1 MNTKKFWI
9 TGVVV
14 FLVMYALDFLFHG
27 MFMEKYYLEIIHIMR
42 PKADMM
48 TYMPS
53 MTIGQLLIA
62 FGFTY
67 IFVKGYEGKGCME
80 GIRFGLI
87 VGIVFGLGPA
97 MINYS
102 VYQMTGSI
110 MLAYFIWYPLECM
123 IMGAVAASL
132 YKP

>member
-9 TGVVV
+9 TGLVV

-27 MFMEKYYLEIIHIMR
+27 MFMVKYYNEILHILR
-42 PKADMM
+42 PEEAMM

-53 MTIGQLLIA
+53 MLIGQLLIA

-67 IFVKGYEGKGCME
+67 IFVKGYEGKGCVE
-80 GIRFGLI
+80 GIRYGLI
-87 VGIVFGLGPA
+87 VGFVFGVGPA

-110 MLAYFIWYPLECM
+110 MLAYFIWYPVECM
-123 IMGAVAASL
+123 IMGAVAATV